1 MAEVMLLGGLR
12 RCEMLGLRLQDLP
25 QRRVFIAGA
34 RAGISG

>member
-12 RCEMLGLRLQDLP
+12 RCEMLGLRLQDLH
-25 QRRVFIAGA
+25 QRRVLIAGA